1 MARDRGSY
9 PPTLKRLGQHFL
21 ADPHVVL
28 RIADA
33 LSLQPTDTV
42 VEIGPGRGVLTDI
55 LVERAG
61 RVVAVEL
68 DRALAELLRERY
80 AARGTVTIVEKDVLK
95 VPLGTIGGDD
105 YVLAGNVP
113 YYITTPILFH
123 ALDAPMARR
132 AVYLVQR
139 EVAERAVAPPG
150 DKTYGALSVN
160 LQAVATVELLFT
172 VPAGAFRPPP
182 KVESAVMRVTP
193 REHPLVSVGERPGF
207 QTFVQNV
214 FGLRRKQMVRVLR
227 TIFAIDAG
235 HAEALLRAESIDPAA
250 RPEVLSPDQFA
261 SLYHAQRRVVT
272 P

>member
-1 MARDRGSY
+1 MARHHGSY

-21 ADPHVVL
+21 ADPTVV
-28 RIADA
+28 RGIADA
-33 LSLQPTDTV
+33 LALQATDTV
-42 VEIGPGRGVLTDI
+42 IEIGPGRGVLTDLLI
-55 LVERAG
+55 ERAG

-68 DRALAELLRERY
+68 DRALAALLRERY
-80 AARGTVTIVEKDVLK
+80 AAHSHVTIVEQDILK
-95 VPLGTIGGDD
+95 VPLGTLAGDD

-123 ALDAPMARR
+123 ALQVPMARR

-160 LQAVATVELLFT
+160 LQAVASVELLFH

-182 KVESAVMRVTP
+182 KVESAVMRVRP
-193 REHPLVSVGERPGF
+193 REQPLVPLDQRNAF
-207 QTFVQNV
+207 QLFVQNV

-227 TIFAIDAG
+227 TVWALGAEQ
-235 HAEALLRAESIDPAA
+235 AEALLRGEGIDPSA
-250 RPEVLSPDQFA
+250 RPEVLTPEQFVA
-261 SLYHAQRRVVT
+261 LFETHRRHEK
-272 P
+272 